1 MRHCFQP
8 VVIPVVLFALSTAA
22 SSVGA
27 QESEQWTAAK
37 QIELVK
43 ELTGQID
50 ECDAGLKRTPD
61 NIPLLSQRGDCH
73 FFLGHF
79 DQAVADY
86 SRMIELD
93 AEQGPSHW
101 RRGIALF
108 YAGKHG
114 AGAEQFERYHSFDNV
129 DRENGI
135 WRYFCQFKAVGKE
148 QAQKELLRYEK
159 DDREPF
165 PAVYKLFSGELKSE
179 DVMLGLQ
186 LAKRTTEQQA
196 SCEFYAH
203 LYVGLNAALEGDDE
217 LALKHLTEATNNSWP
232 REAGYGPRYMWHV
245 GRLHA
250 DLLRKTAEA
259 KSE

>member
-1 MRHCFQP
+1 MKPLQCILIVAATFTLTLPSELIAAEPDDHPLSREQRDR
-8 VVIPVVLFALSTAA
+8 LQSALLER
-22 SSVGA
+22 V
-27 QESEQWTAAK
+27 EQLSKT
-37 QIELVK
+37 
-43 ELTGQID
+43 ID
-50 ECDAGLKRTPD
+50 EAATVSAY
-61 NIPLLSQRGDCH
+61 SQRGDAY
-73 FFLGHF
+73 FFLGDF
-79 DQAVADY
+79 DRALADY
-86 SRMIELD
+86 EKMVELNSD
-93 AEQGPSHW
+93 SGSSHW
-101 RRGIALF
+101 RRGIARF
-108 YAGKHG
+108 YAKKYPE
-114 AGAEQFERYHSFDNV
+114 AAKQFEEYHSFDNV

-135 WRYFCQFKAVGKE
+135 WRYLSQHRAYGVEKAREG
-148 QAQKELLRYEK
+148 LLKYEK